1 MNGNKLTYFSD
12 NYIIFL
18 FIWVKKG
25 TAIGK
30 VVSKLDS
37 VTVVAK
43 YINSQDKIRNNGWIE
58 LWWCYGFLFIY
69 INNHFLSISIL
80 FCC

>member
-30 VVSKLDS
+30 LVSKFDS

-43 YINSQDKIRNNGWIE
+43 YIKS
-58 LWWCYGFLFIY
+58 
-69 INNHFLSISIL
+69 
-80 FCC
+80 